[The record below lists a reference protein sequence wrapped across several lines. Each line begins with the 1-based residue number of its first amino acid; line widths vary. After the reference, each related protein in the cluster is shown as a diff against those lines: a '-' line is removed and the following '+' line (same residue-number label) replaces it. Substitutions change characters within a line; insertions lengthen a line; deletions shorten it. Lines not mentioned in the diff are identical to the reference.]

1 MEEQRKMFVK
11 RIDLHGFKS
20 FADKTRV
27 GFVDGVTAIVGPN
40 GCGKSNICDAFRW
53 SLGEQRARLL
63 RGSRMED
70 VIFNGTETR
79 NQQGMAEVTITIDN
93 SSGAIPIDYRE
104 VVVTRRLY
112 RSGESEYLLNKVS
125 CRLRDIVELFMD
137 TGLSKSAYSVIGQ
150 GQMDLVL
157 SSKPEERRFLF
168 EEAAGI
174 VKYRTRQK
182 AAMRKLDA
190 AENNLTRLDDVIRE
204 VRRQMRSMR
213 RQASAA
219 RRYKERRDLLREL
232 EVRTAYTSFEEL
244 TRDCTALETKLV
256 AMQQQREGHGA
267 ALAAAEADRES
278 LGGRL
283 LETDRELSA
292 GRGRLHDL
300 ETEADQLERRI
311 SVLRE
316 RLAANGQTQER
327 AQTDIAEIGERAE
340 KLTAELAGF
349 GERLAAAEA
358 EAGGFAEQLAQ
369 REAEREDV
377 RNRQR
382 ESAQQAEQL
391 RDRSADLGRRQAEI
405 TAARDKLRY
414 DLERIQGEE
423 REVGARVTELESQM
437 KGAEADVDTARSVSV
452 DARAAVDKA
461 ESLVAEHAKNIRR
474 LTSELAAT
482 DGRLEQLRDEHS
494 RTQSRRE
501 SIEDL
506 CERFEGYYEGPRA
519 VLTAHRENRDC
530 ARGVRGSVADLITV
544 AGEHELAIESVLG
557 DRAQWVVTGT
567 LSEARDC
574 IDYLTETETGRTVM
588 APLDQ
593 VERASAPPGIEP
605 GILAETGVIGRASE
619 LVQCEEQYSALIERM
634 LGDTIVVGTI
644 DDALAIRE
652 RYAGTQL
659 PDMVTADGTV
669 VSRLGTVCGGRTG
682 GAGRGLIGRRAEI
695 DELRHRIDELE
706 TEIAAVRQTRDSQRL
721 ELETS
726 RVEHDK
732 SEAELRQLAVRA
744 AEARRDFQAREQEK
758 ARFAEQLAAERQR
771 LERMGTQQVE
781 TEQEFAGVEA
791 ELSSIE
797 EKRSRLDEQ
806 IETVAKSLSSL
817 RESEEACAGRV
828 GDARLQKVESEHAVT
843 SVRTEMAHVQQLHDE
858 LGERKELRRRELEDA
873 RKAAAGIAEDI
884 RETEHAVGAII
895 TERDSAQAALVS
907 VENRR
912 QEMLDN
918 VETLDGR
925 LRQLRDT
932 VQEVQAQ
939 VHALELELT
948 QKRDHL
954 TGLEERVESEYDVR
968 LRELTRE
975 EVGDDERS
983 DDARSDETAK
993 LRDQLASMGSV
1004 NLMAIDEQTD
1014 LETRLEFLTS
1024 QRDDLLKAKSALMQI
1039 VDKFNRTTEQ
1049 MFLDT
1054 FEQVRAHFHDLFRVL
1069 FGGGQARLSLI
1080 DEENVLDSGI
1090 EIAVRPPGKKMQTLE
1105 LFSGGERALIAVALL
1120 FSIFKCKP
1128 SPFCILDEV
1137 DAPLDD
1143 ANIVRFLDMLTA
1155 FTRSTQFVI
1164 ITHNKITMERAD
1176 VLYGVTMA
1184 EQGVSQIISTR
1195 LVEVDEIT
1203 A

>member
-1 MEEQRKMFVK
+1 MLVK
-11 RIDLHGFKS
+11 KIDLHGFKS
-20 FADKTRV
+20 FADKTRIE
-27 GFVDGVTAIVGPN
+27 FTEGVTAIVGPN

-79 NQQGMAEVTITIDN
+79 NQQGMAEVTITVDN

-174 VKYRTRQK
+174 VKYKTRQK
-182 AAMRKLDA
+182 AAVRKLDA

-244 TRDCTALETKLV
+244 TRSCTALETKLV
-256 AMQQQREGHGA
+256 AMQQQREGHVA
-267 ALAAAEADRES
+267 ALSAAEADRES

-300 ETEADQLERRI
+300 ETEADQIERRI
-311 SVLRE
+311 SVFRE
-316 RLAANGQTQER
+316 RLVANGQTQER
-327 AQTDIAEIGERAE
+327 AQADIVEIDERTE
-340 KLTAELAGF
+340 TLTAELAGF

-358 EAGGFAEQLAQ
+358 EAGRFAEQLVQ

-377 RNRQR
+377 RNRRR
-382 ESAQQAEQL
+382 EAVQQSEQL
-391 RDRSADLGRRQAEI
+391 RDQLADLGRRHAEI
-405 TAARDKLRY
+405 TVARDKLRY

-423 REVGARVTELESQM
+423 REVGTRVTALETQV
-437 KGAEADVDTARSVSV
+437 KGAEADVETARSVSE
-452 DARAAVDKA
+452 DAHAAVQKA
-461 ESLVAEHAKNIRR
+461 ESVVADHVKNIRR
-474 LTSELAAT
+474 LTSKLAAA
-482 DGRLEQLRDEHS
+482 DSRIELLRDEHS
-494 RTQSRRE
+494 RTQSRLE

-506 CERFEGYYEGPRA
+506 YERFEGYYEGPRA
-519 VLTAHRENRDC
+519 VLTAHRENREF
-530 ARGVRGSVADLITV
+530 ARGVRGSVADMITV
-544 AGEHELAIESVLG
+544 GDEHAVAIESVLG

-567 LSEARDC
+567 MSEARDC
-574 IDYLTETETGRTVM
+574 IDYLTETESGRAVM
-588 APLDQ
+588 VPLDE
-593 VERASAPPGIEP
+593 VERASAPAAIEP
-605 GILAETGVIGRASE
+605 AALAETGVIGQASD
-619 LVQCEEQYSALIERM
+619 LVECGKECRVLVERL
-634 LGDTIVVGTI
+634 LGGTLVVGTI

-652 RYAGTQL
+652 RHAGTHL
-659 PDMVTADGTV
+659 PDMVATDGTV
-669 VSRLGTVCGGRTG
+669 VNRLGTVCGGRTG

-695 DELRHRIDELE
+695 DELRRRNDELE
-706 TEIAAVRQTRDSQRL
+706 TEIAAARQTRDSQHG
-721 ELETS
+721 ELEMS
-726 RVEHDK
+726 RANYDK

-744 AEARRDFQAREQEK
+744 AEARRDFQTREQER

-771 LERMGTQQVE
+771 LEPMGTRQAE
-781 TEQEFAGVEA
+781 TNRGLAEA
-791 ELSSIE
+791 EEECSLIE
-797 EKRSRLDEQ
+797 EKRGRLDEQ
-806 IETVAKSLSSL
+806 IEIAGKELSSL
-817 RESEEACAGRV
+817 RELEEKCAGRV
-828 GDARLQKVESEHAVT
+828 TDARLKRAESEHVAA
-843 SVRTEMAHVQQLHDE
+843 SVRAETAHVQQLYDE
-858 LGERKELRRRELEDA
+858 LGERKELRRRELDDA
-873 RKAAAGIAEDI
+873 RKAAEGIAEDI
-884 RETEHAVGAII
+884 CEAEQALGAII
-895 TERDSAQAALVS
+895 TERDSVQAALVS

-918 VETLDGR
+918 VETLDGQ
-925 LRQLRDT
+925 LRQLRET

-939 VHALELELT
+939 VHAIELELT
-948 QKRDHL
+948 QKRDYL

-968 LRELTRE
+968 LRDLTRD
-975 EVGDDERS
+975 EVGGDERSDDERS
-983 DDARSDETAK
+983 DEIAK
-993 LRDQLASMGSV
+993 LRNQLASMGSV

-1014 LETRLEFLTS
+1014 LETRIEFLTS
-1024 QRDDLLKAKSALMQI
+1024 QRDDLLKAKTTLMHI
-1039 VDKFNRTTEQ
+1039 VDKFNRTTER

-1054 FEQVRAHFHDLFRVL
+1054 FEQVRAHFHELFRVL
-1069 FGGGQARLSLI
+1069 FGGGRARLGLI

-1105 LFSGGERALIAVALL
+1105 LFSGGERALIAIALL
-1120 FSIFKCKP
+1120 FAIFKCKP

-1143 ANIVRFLDMLTA
+1143 ANIVRFLDMLTE
-1155 FTRSTQFVI
+1155 FTRSTQFVV

-1195 LVEVDEIT
+1195 LAEVDEIT